1 MSNSFQLP
9 EDLLKTV
16 TEVIKKESVDKH
28 KAFGLTEKTDPINK
42 ASLKKKFADRKDKD
56 IDNDGDEDS
65 SDEYLHKRRKAISK
79 AMSAESKNSQGE
91 LEQVDEDEGKK
102 AIAQYSRFRAAD
114 YNVRNPRKADALM
127 KRAKKYEK
135 NMKKEDKLAKEST
148 EEALW
153 SANSQGELEQVDEDM
168 AKADA
173 RNKASKVG
181 QHSFQY
187 KGTWYDTS
195 TGKPAKSYGRHDEFD
210 DESESPKDRKRGSYK
225 RRFKEERSADKKQGE
240 MKPIKQGS
248 SSKSGDH
255 KCAKHVTHEQWGE
268 GNCIFSKHANPDE
281 QGNIEW
287 YDVMFEHGIEKNVPT
302 KELEV
307 HLYETHKH

>member
-16 TEVIKKESVDKH
+16 TEVMKKESVDKH

-91 LEQVDEDEGKK
+91 LEQVDED
-102 AIAQYSRFRAAD
+102 
-114 YNVRNPRKADALM
+114 
-127 KRAKKYEK
+127 
-135 NMKKEDKLAKEST
+135 
-148 EEALW
+148 
-153 SANSQGELEQVDEDM
+153 M

-187 KGTWYDTS
+187 KGNWYDTR
-195 TGKPAKSYGRHDEFD
+195 TGKPAKLYGRHGEDD